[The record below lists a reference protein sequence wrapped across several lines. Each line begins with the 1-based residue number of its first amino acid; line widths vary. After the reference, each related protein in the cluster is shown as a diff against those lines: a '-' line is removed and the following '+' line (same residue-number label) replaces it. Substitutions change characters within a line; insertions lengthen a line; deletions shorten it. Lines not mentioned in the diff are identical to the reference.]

1 MRFTLSVPS
10 MRVVCILVFLFT
22 ASFVFADT
30 EIGESLRTLDGVV
43 ANRQEYVDE
52 KNERIAQLKRELK
65 DAVPSNRYTIYIK
78 LYEEY
83 KTFIYDS
90 AFTYARKVQ
99 EEAYHAHDVSR
110 IAFAKVKLGFV
121 LVSSGMFKEA
131 LDSLHTVNRSVL
143 ADSQRVEFYA
153 LMARSYYDLMDFNR
167 DRYFTELYT
176 ALGNRYIDS
185 ALQYC
190 KTSAKAFHSLQ
201 AMKHLRRQEYAVATT
216 HLAKVLNRPGL
227 TNAELAIAASTQGYI
242 YLQTGKIDDAILMLI
257 EASAADVRS
266 STKETLAILN
276 LAELLYKKG
285 DVLRAY
291 EYVKVAMDD
300 ANFYGARHRKIQVAA
315 IFPIIE
321 GHKLSIVEHQRK
333 LLITY
338 AVVIT
343 LLSLIT
349 ITSAVII
356 YKQFSK
362 LKQAEEHITKANT
375 NLQEANALLQEVNH
389 RLSEANKIK
398 EEYIGYYFN
407 INSEY
412 LVKIQAFKEAIDTR
426 LMTKKYDDIRYV
438 VNNINLK
445 KEREELYL
453 SFDKIFLKLFPDFV
467 TTFNSFF
474 NEADRIVLKEGQLLN
489 TELRIFALIRMG
501 IHDTEKIAKILD
513 YSINTIYNYK
523 ARIKSKSIV
532 SNEEFEQKIMEIK
545 AL

>member
-1 MRFTLSVPS
+1 MRFTLSVQP
-10 MRVVCILVFLFT
+10 MRLVCILVFLFT
-22 ASFVFADT
+22 VSFVFADT
-30 EIGESLRTLDGVV
+30 GIGESLRMLDGVI
-43 ANRQEYVDE
+43 ANRQDYVE
-52 KNERIAQLKRELK
+52 KKNERIARLKTELK
-65 DAVPSNRYTIYIK
+65 NTRQANRYTIYFK

-90 AFTYARKVQ
+90 AFTYARKLQ
-99 EEAYHAHDVSR
+99 EEAYRSGDASK
-110 IAFAKVKLGFV
+110 IAFAKVKLGFI
-121 LVSSGMFKEA
+121 LVSSGMFNEA
-131 LDSLHTVNRSVL
+131 LDSLHTADRSVL

-153 LMARSYYDLMDFNR
+153 LMARAYYDLVDFNG

-176 ALGNRYIDS
+176 TLGNQYIDS
-185 ALQYC
+185 ALQFC
-190 KTSAKAFHSLQ
+190 KTSAHAFHSLQ
-201 AMKHLRRQEYAVATT
+201 AVRHLRRQEYTEATAN
-216 HLAKVLNRPGL
+216 LAKVLNRPGL
-227 TNAELAIAASTQGYI
+227 TDAELAIAASTQGYI
-242 YLQTGKIDDAILMLI
+242 YLQAGKIDEAILMLI
-257 EASAADVRS
+257 KASAADVRS

-321 GHKLSIVEHQRK
+321 GHKLNTVEHQRK

-343 LLSLIT
+343 ILSLIT

-356 YKQFSK
+356 YKQFRK
-362 LKQAEEHITKANT
+362 LKQAEERITKANA
-375 NLQEANALLQEVNH
+375 NLQEANALLQEVNN
-389 RLSEANKIK
+389 RLMEANKIK

-407 INSEY
+407 VNSEY
-412 LVKIQAFKEAIDTR
+412 LVKIQAFKQAIDTK
-426 LMTKKYDDIRYV
+426 LLTKKYDDIRYV

-453 SFDKIFLKLFPDFV
+453 SFDKVFLKLFPDFV

-474 NEADRIVLKEGQLLN
+474 KEEDRIVLKEGQLLN

-532 SNEEFEQKIMEIK
+532 PNEEFEQKIMEIK

>member
-1 MRFTLSVPS
+1 MPFTLSAQP
-10 MRVVCILVFLFT
+10 MRLACILAFLFAVT
-22 ASFVFADT
+22 FVFADT
-30 EIGESLRTLDGVV
+30 EIQQSLRALDDVV
-43 ANRQEYVDE
+43 AHRNDYVE
-52 KNERIAQLKRELK
+52 QKNERIDRLKTELK
-65 DAVPSNRYTIYIK
+65 NAVPANRYTIYFR
-78 LYEEY
+78 LYEAY

-90 AFTYARKVQ
+90 AFTYARKLQ
-99 EEAYHAHDVSR
+99 EEAYRSHDASK
-110 IAFAKVKLGFV
+110 IAFAKVKLGFI
-121 LVSSGMFKEA
+121 LVSSGMFNEA
-131 LDSLHTVNRSVL
+131 LDSLHTVNRTVL
-143 ADSQRVEFYA
+143 ADSQRVEFYS
-153 LMARSYYDLMDFNR
+153 LMARTYYDLVDFNR
-167 DRYFTELYT
+167 DQFFTELYT
-176 ALGNRYIDS
+176 SLGNRYIDS
-185 ALQYC
+185 ALQFCDSHC
-190 KTSAKAFHSLQ
+190 KSFYSLR
-201 AMKHLRRQEYAVATT
+201 AMMHLRRQAYTEATEA
-216 HLAKVLNRPGL
+216 LEKVLNRPGL
-227 TNAELAIAASTQGYI
+227 TYAELAIAASTQGYI
-242 YLQTGKIDDAILMLI
+242 YLQAGKIDDAVLMLI
-257 EASAADVRS
+257 KASEADVRS

-285 DVLRAY
+285 DVVRAY

-321 GHKLSIVEHQRK
+321 GHKLNTVEHQRK

-338 AVVIT
+338 AI
-343 LLSLIT
+343 LIT
-349 ITSAVII
+349 ILSVITIVSAVII
-356 YKQFSK
+356 YKQFRK
-362 LKQAEEHITKANT
+362 LKQAEAHITKANA
-375 NLQEANALLQEVNH
+375 NLQEANALLQEVNN
-389 RLSEANKIK
+389 RLMEANKIK

-412 LVKIQAFKEAIDTR
+412 LVKIQAFKQAIDTK

-453 SFDKIFLKLFPDFV
+453 SFDKVFLKLFPDFV

-474 NEADRIVLKEGQLLN
+474 KEEDRIILKEGQLLN

-523 ARIKSKSIV
+523 ARTKSKSSV
-532 SNEEFEQKIMEIK
+532 PNDEFEQKIMAIK

>member
-1 MRFTLSVPS
+1 MRFTLSVQP
-10 MRVVCILVFLFT
+10 MRLVCILVFLFT
-22 ASFVFADT
+22 VSFVFADT
-30 EIGESLRTLDGVV
+30 EIGKSLRALDGVV
-43 ANRQEYVDE
+43 ANRQDYVE
-52 KNERIAQLKRELK
+52 KKNERIARLKAELQN
-65 DAVPSNRYTIYIK
+65 AVPASRYTIYFK

-90 AFTYARKVQ
+90 AFTYARKLQ
-99 EEAYHAHDVSR
+99 EEAYRSHDASK
-110 IAFAKVKLGFV
+110 ITFAKVKLGFI

-143 ADSQRVEFYA
+143 ADSQRVEFYS
-153 LMARSYYDLMDFNR
+153 LMARTYYDLVDFNR

-185 ALQYC
+185 ALQFC
-190 KTSAKAFHSLQ
+190 KTSAHAFHSLQ
-201 AMKHLRRQEYAVATT
+201 AMKHLRRQEYTEATAN
-216 HLAKVLNRPGL
+216 LAKVLNRPGL
-227 TNAELAIAASTQGYI
+227 TDAELAIAASTLGYI
-242 YLQTGKIDDAILMLI
+242 YLQAGKIDEAILMLI

-321 GHKLSIVEHQRK
+321 GHKLNTVERQRK
-333 LLITY
+333 QLIAY

-343 LLSLIT
+343 ILSLIT

-356 YKQFSK
+356 YKQFRK
-362 LKQAEEHITKANT
+362 LKQAEEHITKANA
-375 NLQEANALLQEVNH
+375 NLQEANALLQEVNN
-389 RLSEANKIK
+389 RLMEANKIK

-412 LVKIQAFKEAIDTR
+412 LVKIQAFKQAIDTK

-453 SFDKIFLKLFPDFV
+453 SFDKVFLKLFPDFV

-474 NEADRIVLKEGQLLN
+474 KEEDRIVLKEGQLLN

-523 ARIKSKSIV
+523 ARIKGKSIV
-532 SNEEFEQKIMEIK
+532 ANEEFEQKIMEIK

>member
-1 MRFTLSVPS
+1 
-10 MRVVCILVFLFT
+10 
-22 ASFVFADT
+22 
-30 EIGESLRTLDGVV
+30 
-43 ANRQEYVDE
+43 
-52 KNERIAQLKRELK
+52 
-65 DAVPSNRYTIYIK
+65 
-78 LYEEY
+78 
-83 KTFIYDS
+83 
-90 AFTYARKVQ
+90 
-99 EEAYHAHDVSR
+99 
-110 IAFAKVKLGFV
+110 
-121 LVSSGMFKEA
+121 MFKEA

-143 ADSQRVEFYA
+143 ADSQRVEFYS
-153 LMARSYYDLMDFNR
+153 LMARTYYDLVDFNR

-185 ALQYC
+185 ALQFC
-190 KTSAKAFHSLQ
+190 KTSAHAFHSLQ
-201 AMKHLRRQEYAVATT
+201 AMKHLRRQEYTEATAN
-216 HLAKVLNRPGL
+216 LAKVLNRPGL
-227 TNAELAIAASTQGYI
+227 TDAELAIAASTLGYI
-242 YLQTGKIDDAILMLI
+242 YLQAGKIDEAILMLI

-321 GHKLSIVEHQRK
+321 GHKLNTVERQRK
-333 LLITY
+333 QLIAY

-343 LLSLIT
+343 ILSLIT

-356 YKQFSK
+356 YKQFRK
-362 LKQAEEHITKANT
+362 LKQAEEHITKANA
-375 NLQEANALLQEVNH
+375 NLQEANALLQEVNN
-389 RLSEANKIK
+389 RLMEANKIK

-412 LVKIQAFKEAIDTR
+412 LVKIQAFKQAIDTK

-453 SFDKIFLKLFPDFV
+453 SFDKVFLKLFPDFV

-474 NEADRIVLKEGQLLN
+474 REEDRIVLKEGQLLN

-523 ARIKSKSIV
+523 ARIKGKSIV
-532 SNEEFEQKIMEIK
+532 ANEEFEQKIMEIK

>member
-1 MRFTLSVPS
+1 MRFTLSVQP
-10 MRVVCILVFLFT
+10 MRLVCILVFLFT
-22 ASFVFADT
+22 VSFVFADT
-30 EIGESLRTLDGVV
+30 EIGKSLRALDGVV
-43 ANRQEYVDE
+43 ANRQDYVE
-52 KNERIAQLKRELK
+52 KKNERIARLKVELQN
-65 DAVPSNRYTIYIK
+65 AVPVSRYTIYFK

-90 AFTYARKVQ
+90 AFTYARKLH
-99 EEAYHAHDVSR
+99 EEAYRSHDASK
-110 IAFAKVKLGFV
+110 IAFAKVKLGFI

-143 ADSQRVEFYA
+143 ADSQRVEFYS
-153 LMARSYYDLMDFNR
+153 LMARTYYDLVDFNR

-176 ALGNRYIDS
+176 TLGNRYIDS
-185 ALQYC
+185 ALQFC
-190 KTSAKAFHSLQ
+190 KTSAHAFHSLQ
-201 AMKHLRRQEYAVATT
+201 AMKHLRRQEYTEATAN
-216 HLAKVLNRPGL
+216 LAKVLNRPGL
-227 TNAELAIAASTQGYI
+227 TDAELAIAASTQGYI
-242 YLQTGKIDDAILMLI
+242 YLQAGKIDEAILMLI

-321 GHKLSIVEHQRK
+321 GHKLNTVERQRK
-333 LLITY
+333 QLIAY

-343 LLSLIT
+343 ILSLIT

-356 YKQFSK
+356 YKQFRK
-362 LKQAEEHITKANT
+362 LKQAEEHITKANA
-375 NLQEANALLQEVNH
+375 NLQETNALLQEVNN
-389 RLSEANKIK
+389 RLMEANKIK

-412 LVKIQAFKEAIDTR
+412 LVKIQAFKQAIDTK

-474 NEADRIVLKEGQLLN
+474 KEEDRIVLKEGQLLN

-501 IHDTEKIAKILD
+501 IHDTEKLAKILD

-523 ARIKSKSIV
+523 ARIKGKSIV
-532 SNEEFEQKIMEIK
+532 PNEEFEQKIMEIK

>member
-1 MRFTLSVPS
+1 MRFTLSVQP
-10 MRVVCILVFLFT
+10 MRLVCILVFLFT
-22 ASFVFADT
+22 VSFVFADT
-30 EIGESLRTLDGVV
+30 EIGKSLRALDDVV
-43 ANRQEYVDE
+43 ANRQDYVD
-52 KNERIAQLKRELK
+52 KRNERIARLQAELK
-65 DAVPSNRYTIYIK
+65 NAVPASRYTIYFK

-90 AFTYARKVQ
+90 AFTYARKLQ
-99 EEAYHAHDVSR
+99 DEAYRSHDASK
-110 IAFAKVKLGFV
+110 ITFAKVKLGFI
-121 LVSSGMFKEA
+121 LVSSGMFNEA

-143 ADSQRVEFYA
+143 ADSQRVEFYS
-153 LMARSYYDLMDFNR
+153 LMARTYYDLVDFNR

-176 ALGNRYIDS
+176 RLGNHYIDS
-185 ALQYC
+185 ALQFC
-190 KTSAKAFHSLQ
+190 ETTANAFHSLQ
-201 AMKHLRRQEYAVATT
+201 AMRHLRRQEYTAATAD
-216 HLAKVLNRPGL
+216 LANVLHRAGL
-227 TNAELAIAASTQGYI
+227 TDAELAIAASTQGYI

-257 EASAADVRS
+257 KASAADVRS

-291 EYVKVAMDD
+291 EYVKIAMDD

-321 GHKLSIVEHQRK
+321 GHKLNTVEHQRK

-343 LLSLIT
+343 ILSLIT

-356 YKQFSK
+356 YKQFRK
-362 LKQAEEHITKANT
+362 LKQAEERITHANE
-375 NLQEANALLQEVNH
+375 NLQEANALLKEVNN
-389 RLSEANKIK
+389 RLMEANKIK

-412 LVKIQAFKEAIDTR
+412 LVKIQAFKQAIDTK

-453 SFDKIFLKLFPDFV
+453 SFDKVFLKLFPDFV

-474 NEADRIVLKEGQLLN
+474 KEEDRIVLKDGQLLN

-523 ARIKSKSIV
+523 ARIKSKSMV
-532 SNEEFEQKIMEIK
+532 ANEEFEQKIMEIK

>member
-1 MRFTLSVPS
+1 
-10 MRVVCILVFLFT
+10 LFT

-30 EIGESLRTLDGVV
+30 EIGKSLRALDDVV
-43 ANRQEYVDE
+43 ANRQDYVD
-52 KNERIAQLKRELK
+52 KRNERIARLQAELK
-65 DAVPSNRYTIYIK
+65 NAVPASRYTIYFK

-90 AFTYARKVQ
+90 AFTYASKLQ
-99 EEAYHAHDVSR
+99 DEAYRSHDASK
-110 IAFAKVKLGFV
+110 ITFAKVKLGFI

-143 ADSQRVEFYA
+143 ADSQRVEFYS
-153 LMARSYYDLMDFNR
+153 LMARTYYDLVDFNR
-167 DRYFTELYT
+167 DRYFTQLYT
-176 ALGNRYIDS
+176 RLGNHYIDS
-185 ALQYC
+185 ALQFC
-190 KTSAKAFHSLQ
+190 ETTANAFHSLQ
-201 AMKHLRRQEYAVATT
+201 AMRHLRRQEYTAATAD
-216 HLAKVLNRPGL
+216 LANVLHRAGL
-227 TNAELAIAASTQGYI
+227 TDAELAIAASTQGYI

-257 EASAADVRS
+257 KASAADVRS

-291 EYVKVAMDD
+291 EYVKIAMDD

-321 GHKLSIVEHQRK
+321 GHKLNTVEHQRK

-343 LLSLIT
+343 ILSLIT

-356 YKQFSK
+356 YKQFRK
-362 LKQAEEHITKANT
+362 LKQAEERITHANQ
-375 NLQEANALLQEVNH
+375 NLQEANALLKEVNN
-389 RLSEANKIK
+389 RLMEANKIK

-412 LVKIQAFKEAIDTR
+412 LVKIQAFKQAIDTK
-426 LMTKKYDDIRYV
+426 LMTKKYEDIRYV

-453 SFDKIFLKLFPDFV
+453 SFDKVFLKLFPDFV

-474 NEADRIVLKEGQLLN
+474 KEEDRIVLKDGQLLN

-523 ARIKSKSIV
+523 ARIKSKSMV
-532 SNEEFEQKIMEIK
+532 ANEEFEQKIMEIK

>member
-1 MRFTLSVPS
+1 MRFTRSVQL
-10 MRVVCILVFLFT
+10 MRLVCILVFLF
-22 ASFVFADT
+22 AVSFVFADT
-30 EIGESLRTLDGVV
+30 EIEKPLRTLDGVV
-43 ANRQEYVDE
+43 ANRQEYVNK
-52 KNERIAQLKRELK
+52 KNERIALLKSELK
-65 DAVPSNRYTIYIK
+65 DAVPANRYTIYFK

-90 AFTYARKVQ
+90 AFTYARKLQ
-99 EEAYHAHDVSR
+99 DEAYRSHDASK
-110 IAFAKVKLGFV
+110 IAFAKVKLGFI
-121 LVSSGMFKEA
+121 LVSSGMFNEA
-131 LDSLHTVNRSVL
+131 LDSLHTVNRFVL

-153 LMARSYYDLMDFNR
+153 LMARTYYDLVDFNR

-176 ALGNRYIDS
+176 RLGNHYIDS
-185 ALQYC
+185 ALQFC
-190 KTSAKAFHSLQ
+190 KENSGAFYSLQ
-201 AMKHLRRQEYAVATT
+201 AQKHLRKQAYTEATT
-216 HLAKVLNRPGL
+216 DLEKVLNRPGL
-227 TNAELAIAASTQGYI
+227 TDAELAIAASTQGYI
-242 YLQTGKIDDAILMLI
+242 YLQTGKTDDAILMLI
-257 EASAADVRS
+257 TASAADVRS

-321 GHKLSIVEHQRK
+321 GHKLNTVEHQRK

-343 LLSLIT
+343 ILSLIT

-356 YKQFSK
+356 YKQFRK
-362 LKQAEEHITKANT
+362 LKQAEEHITNANA
-375 NLQEANALLQEVNH
+375 NLQEANALLKEVNN
-389 RLSEANKIK
+389 RLMEANKIK

-412 LVKIQAFKEAIDTR
+412 LVKIQAFKQAIDTK

-453 SFDKIFLKLFPDFV
+453 SFDKVFLKLFPDFV

-474 NEADRIVLKEGQLLN
+474 KEEDRIVLKEGQLLN

-523 ARIKSKSIV
+523 ARIKSKSSV
-532 SNEEFEQKIMEIK
+532 ANEDFEQKIMEIK

>member
-1 MRFTLSVPS
+1 MRFTLSVQP
-10 MRVVCILVFLFT
+10 MRLVCILVFLFT
-22 ASFVFADT
+22 VSFVFADT
-30 EIGESLRTLDGVV
+30 EIGKSLRALDGVV
-43 ANRQEYVDE
+43 ANRQDYVE
-52 KNERIAQLKRELK
+52 KKNERIARLKVELQN
-65 DAVPSNRYTIYIK
+65 AVPVSRYTIYFK

-90 AFTYARKVQ
+90 AFTYARKLH
-99 EEAYHAHDVSR
+99 EEAYRSHDASK
-110 IAFAKVKLGFV
+110 IAFAKVKLGFI

-143 ADSQRVEFYA
+143 ADSQRVEFYS
-153 LMARSYYDLMDFNR
+153 LMARTYYDLVDFNR

-176 ALGNRYIDS
+176 TLGNRYIDS
-185 ALQYC
+185 ALQFC
-190 KTSAKAFHSLQ
+190 KTSAHAFHSLQ
-201 AMKHLRRQEYAVATT
+201 AMKHLRRQEYTEATAN
-216 HLAKVLNRPGL
+216 LAKVLNRPGL
-227 TNAELAIAASTQGYI
+227 TDAELAIAASTQGYI
-242 YLQTGKIDDAILMLI
+242 YLQAGKIDDAILMLI

-321 GHKLSIVEHQRK
+321 GHKLNTVERQRK
-333 LLITY
+333 QLIAY

-343 LLSLIT
+343 ILSLIT

-356 YKQFSK
+356 YKQFRK
-362 LKQAEEHITKANT
+362 LKQAEEHITKANA
-375 NLQEANALLQEVNH
+375 NLQETNALLQEVNN
-389 RLSEANKIK
+389 RLMEANKIK

-412 LVKIQAFKEAIDTR
+412 LVKIQAFKQAIDTK

-474 NEADRIVLKEGQLLN
+474 REEDRIVLKEGQLLN

-523 ARIKSKSIV
+523 ARIKGKSIV
-532 SNEEFEQKIMEIK
+532 PNEEFEQKIMEIK
-545 AL
+545 TL

>member
-1 MRFTLSVPS
+1 MRFTLSVQP
-10 MRVVCILVFLFT
+10 MRLVCILVFLFT
-22 ASFVFADT
+22 VSFVFADT
-30 EIGESLRTLDGVV
+30 EIGKSLRALDDVV
-43 ANRQEYVDE
+43 ANRQDYVD
-52 KNERIAQLKRELK
+52 KRNERIARLQAELK
-65 DAVPSNRYTIYIK
+65 NAVPASRYTIYFK

-90 AFTYARKVQ
+90 AFTYARKLQ
-99 EEAYHAHDVSR
+99 DEAYRSHDASK
-110 IAFAKVKLGFV
+110 ITFAKVKLGFI
-121 LVSSGMFKEA
+121 LVSSGMFNEA

-143 ADSQRVEFYA
+143 ADSQRVEFYS
-153 LMARSYYDLMDFNR
+153 LMARTYYDLVDFNR

-176 ALGNRYIDS
+176 RLGNHYIDS
-185 ALQYC
+185 ALQFC
-190 KTSAKAFHSLQ
+190 ETTANAFHSLQ
-201 AMKHLRRQEYAVATT
+201 AMRHLRRQEYTAATAD
-216 HLAKVLNRPGL
+216 LANVLHRAGL
-227 TNAELAIAASTQGYI
+227 TDAELAIAASTQGYI

-257 EASAADVRS
+257 KASAADVRS

-291 EYVKVAMDD
+291 EYVKIAMDD

-321 GHKLSIVEHQRK
+321 GHKLNTVEHQRK

-343 LLSLIT
+343 ILSLIT

-356 YKQFSK
+356 YKQFRK
-362 LKQAEEHITKANT
+362 LKRAEERITHANE
-375 NLQEANALLQEVNH
+375 NLQEANALLKEVNN
-389 RLSEANKIK
+389 RLMEANKIK

-412 LVKIQAFKEAIDTR
+412 LVKIQAFKQAIDTK

-453 SFDKIFLKLFPDFV
+453 SFDKVFLKLFPDFV

-474 NEADRIVLKEGQLLN
+474 KEEDRIVLKDGQLLN

-523 ARIKSKSIV
+523 ARIKSKSMV
-532 SNEEFEQKIMEIK
+532 ANEEFEQKIMEIK

>member
-1 MRFTLSVPS
+1 MRFTLSVQP
-10 MRVVCILVFLFT
+10 MRLVCILVFLFT
-22 ASFVFADT
+22 VSFAFADT
-30 EIGESLRTLDGVV
+30 EIGKSLRELDGVV
-43 ANRQEYVDE
+43 ANRQDYVDK
-52 KNERIAQLKRELK
+52 KNERIARLKIDLK
-65 DAVPSNRYTIYIK
+65 NAEPANRYTIYFK
-78 LYEEY
+78 LYEAY

-90 AFTYARKVQ
+90 AFTYARKLQ
-99 EEAYHAHDVSR
+99 EEAYRSHEPSR
-110 IAFAKVKLGFV
+110 IAFAKVKLGFI
-121 LVSSGMFKEA
+121 LVSSGMFNEA
-131 LDSLHTVNRSVL
+131 LDSLHTVNRTVL
-143 ADSQRVEFYA
+143 ADSQRVEFYS
-153 LMARSYYDLMDFNR
+153 LMARTYYDLIDFNR
-167 DRYFTELYT
+167 DQYFTEQYT
-176 ALGNRYIDS
+176 VLGNRYIDS
-185 ALQYC
+185 ALQFC
-190 KTSAKAFHSLQ
+190 KKNSGAFYSLQ
-201 AMKHLRRQEYAVATT
+201 AQKHLRRQAYSEATAD
-216 HLAKVLNRPGL
+216 LEKVLNRPGL
-227 TNAELAIAASTQGYI
+227 TDAELAIAASTQGYI
-242 YLQTGKIDDAILMLI
+242 YLQTGRIDDAILMLI
-257 EASAADVRS
+257 TASAADVRS

-300 ANFYGARHRKIQVAA
+300 ANYYGARHRKIQVAA

-321 GHKLSIVEHQRK
+321 GHKLNTVEHQRK

-343 LLSLIT
+343 ILSLIT

-356 YKQFSK
+356 YKQFRK
-362 LKQAEEHITKANT
+362 LKQAEEHITNANA
-375 NLQEANALLQEVNH
+375 NLQEANALLQEVNS
-389 RLSEANKIK
+389 RLMEANKIK

-412 LVKIQAFKEAIDTR
+412 LVKIQAFKQAIDTK

-453 SFDKIFLKLFPDFV
+453 SFDKVFLKLFPDFV
-467 TTFNSFF
+467 TIFNSFF
-474 NEADRIVLKEGQLLN
+474 KEEDRIVLKEGQLLN

-523 ARIKSKSIV
+523 ARIKGKSIV
-532 SNEEFEQKIMEIK
+532 PNEEFEQKIMEIK

>member
-1 MRFTLSVPS
+1 MRFTLSVQP
-10 MRVVCILVFLFT
+10 MRLVYILVFLFPVSF
-22 ASFVFADT
+22 ASADA
-30 EIGESLRTLDGVV
+30 EIGKPLRVLDGVV
-43 ANRQEYVDE
+43 ANRQDYVDK
-52 KNERIAQLKRELK
+52 KNERIARLRIDLEN
-65 DAVPSNRYTIYIK
+65 AAPANRYTIYSK

-90 AFTYARKVQ
+90 AFTYARKLQ
-99 EEAYHAHDVSR
+99 EEAYRSR
-110 IAFAKVKLGFV
+110 DASKIAFAKVKLGFI

-131 LDSLHTVNRSVL
+131 LDSLHTINRTVL
-143 ADSQRVEFYA
+143 ADSQRVEFYS
-153 LMARSYYDLMDFNR
+153 LMARTYYDLVDFNR

-176 ALGNRYIDS
+176 TLGNHYIDS
-185 ALQYC
+185 ALQFC
-190 KTSAKAFHSLQ
+190 KRGASGFYSLQ
-201 AMKHLRRQEYAVATT
+201 AQRHLRRQEYAEATSS
-216 HLAKVLNRPGL
+216 LENVLNRPGL
-227 TNAELAIAASTQGYI
+227 TDAELAIAASTQGYI
-242 YLQTGKIDDAILMLI
+242 YLQTGKMDEAILMLI

-285 DVLRAY
+285 DVVRAY

-321 GHKLSIVEHQRK
+321 GHMLNTVEHQRK

-343 LLSLIT
+343 ILSLIT
-349 ITSAVII
+349 ITSAVVI
-356 YKQFSK
+356 YKQFRR
-362 LKQAEEHITKANT
+362 LKQAEERITNANA
-375 NLQEANALLQEVNH
+375 NLQEANALLKEVNN
-389 RLSEANKIK
+389 RLMEANKIK

-412 LVKIQAFKEAIDTR
+412 LVKIQAFKQAIDTK

-445 KEREELYL
+445 KEREELSL
-453 SFDKIFLKLFPDFV
+453 SFDKVFLKLFPDFV

-474 NEADRIVLKEGQLLN
+474 KEEDRIVLKEGQLLN

-532 SNEEFEQKIMEIK
+532 ANEEFEQKIMEIK

>member
-1 MRFTLSVPS
+1 MRFTLSVQP
-10 MRVVCILVFLFT
+10 MRLVCILVFLFT

-30 EIGESLRTLDGVV
+30 EIGKSLRALDDVV
-43 ANRQEYVDE
+43 ANRQDYVD
-52 KNERIAQLKRELK
+52 KRNERIARLQAELK
-65 DAVPSNRYTIYIK
+65 NAVPASRYTIYFK

-90 AFTYARKVQ
+90 AFTYASKLQ
-99 EEAYHAHDVSR
+99 DEAYRSHDASK
-110 IAFAKVKLGFV
+110 ITFAKVKLGFI

-143 ADSQRVEFYA
+143 ADSQRVEFYS
-153 LMARSYYDLMDFNR
+153 LMARTYYDLVDFNR
-167 DRYFTELYT
+167 DRYFTQLYT
-176 ALGNRYIDS
+176 RLGNHYIDS
-185 ALQYC
+185 ALQFC
-190 KTSAKAFHSLQ
+190 ETTANAFHSLQ
-201 AMKHLRRQEYAVATT
+201 AMRHLRRQEYTAATAD
-216 HLAKVLNRPGL
+216 LANVLHRAGL
-227 TNAELAIAASTQGYI
+227 TDAELAIAASTQGYI

-257 EASAADVRS
+257 KASAADVRS

-291 EYVKVAMDD
+291 EYVKIAMDD

-321 GHKLSIVEHQRK
+321 GHKLNTVEHQRK

-343 LLSLIT
+343 ILSLIT

-356 YKQFSK
+356 YKQFRK
-362 LKQAEEHITKANT
+362 LKQAEERITHANQ
-375 NLQEANALLQEVNH
+375 NLQEANALLKEVNN
-389 RLSEANKIK
+389 RLMEANKIK

-412 LVKIQAFKEAIDTR
+412 LVKIQAFKQAIDTK
-426 LMTKKYDDIRYV
+426 LMTKKYEDIRYV

-453 SFDKIFLKLFPDFV
+453 SFDKVFLKLFPDFV

-474 NEADRIVLKEGQLLN
+474 KEEDRIVLKDGQLLN

-523 ARIKSKSIV
+523 ARIKSKSMV
-532 SNEEFEQKIMEIK
+532 ANEEFEQKIMEIK

>member
-1 MRFTLSVPS
+1 MRFTRSVQL
-10 MRVVCILVFLFT
+10 MRLVCILVFLF
-22 ASFVFADT
+22 AVSFVFADT
-30 EIGESLRTLDGVV
+30 EIEKPLRTLDGVV
-43 ANRQEYVDE
+43 ANRQEYVNK
-52 KNERIAQLKRELK
+52 KNERIALLKSELK
-65 DAVPSNRYTIYIK
+65 DAVPANRYTIYFK

-90 AFTYARKVQ
+90 AFTYARKLQ
-99 EEAYHAHDVSR
+99 DEAYRSHDASK
-110 IAFAKVKLGFV
+110 IAFAKVKLGFI
-121 LVSSGMFKEA
+121 LVSSGMFNEA
-131 LDSLHTVNRSVL
+131 LDSLHTVNRFVL

-153 LMARSYYDLMDFNR
+153 LMARTYYDLVDFNR

-176 ALGNRYIDS
+176 RLGNHYIDS
-185 ALQYC
+185 ALLFC
-190 KTSAKAFHSLQ
+190 KENSGAFYSLQ
-201 AMKHLRRQEYAVATT
+201 AQKHLRKQAYTEATT
-216 HLAKVLNRPGL
+216 DLEKVLNRPGL
-227 TNAELAIAASTQGYI
+227 TDAELAIAASTQGYI
-242 YLQTGKIDDAILMLI
+242 YLQTGKTDDAILMLI
-257 EASAADVRS
+257 TASAADVRS

-321 GHKLSIVEHQRK
+321 GHKLNTVEHQRK

-343 LLSLIT
+343 ILSLIT

-356 YKQFSK
+356 YKQFRK
-362 LKQAEEHITKANT
+362 LKQAEEHITNANA
-375 NLQEANALLQEVNH
+375 NLQEANALLKEVNN
-389 RLSEANKIK
+389 RLMEANKIK

-412 LVKIQAFKEAIDTR
+412 LVKIQAFKQAIDTK

-453 SFDKIFLKLFPDFV
+453 SFDKVFLKLFPDFV

-474 NEADRIVLKEGQLLN
+474 KEEDRIVLKEGQLLN

-523 ARIKSKSIV
+523 ARIKSKSSV
-532 SNEEFEQKIMEIK
+532 ANEDFEQKIMEIK